1 MFRQTTRAT
10 PTGEEKPVDERIFI
24 QRCSDTYNQHL
35 IRGMSASQPFCY
47 ITKDPYSNFLPP
59 EYTKSKYGA
68 YPTWG
73 PDEPGS
79 FISIK

>member
-1 MFRQTTRAT
+1 MFRQTTCAT
-10 PTGEEKPVDERIFI
+10 PIKEQKPTDQRNFI

-35 IRGMSASQPFCY
+35 IREISLSQPYCY
-47 ITKDPYSNFLPP
+47 ITKEPYSNLLPS

-73 PDEPGS
+73 PDEPG
-79 FISIK
+79 